1 MFNKIF
7 TLDEI
12 KQEPFVIEHIMW
24 DLEPKD
30 LMEPRI
36 RMTDE
41 GVQVREDI
49 KGYIFYIDNM
59 DTEPILFLMRH
70 TAADFAETLA
80 RIDEIPLELLKE
92 AVEENKP
99 RLYFGMAPI
108 NKKVEDW
115 LRKELGISE

>member
-1 MFNKIF
+1 MFNKVF

-12 KQEPFVIEHIMW
+12 KQEPFVIEHIRW
-24 DLEPKD
+24 DMEPKD

-36 RMTDE
+36 KVTDE
-41 GVQVREDI
+41 GVQRREDI
-49 KGYIFYIDNM
+49 KGYVFYIDTM

-80 RIDEIPLELLKE
+80 QIDEIPLELLKE
-92 AVEENKP
+92 AVEENRAK
-99 RLYFGMAPI
+99 LYFGMSPI

-115 LRKELGISE
+115 LRKELGIS